1 MTARQIFEAILVEM
15 NKAEAPSLL
24 LEDYVYFLNKTINNY
39 INKRYAMY
47 DRTQQTTDDLRVLK
61 ATAILPVY
69 KQANHISNSPLYKA
83 VYVSNLPSDYL
94 HLVNCVCEYNVK
106 KMYRCYDK
114 DTTVFFAA
122 QRLTGELWSQILNN
136 FYMRPTYKRPYFYVN
151 NTNTSAA
158 LPTNPYTAAT
168 ETYPAYGTDPASWVE
183 KIVINEEGKE
193 VKTGIYHP
201 ERLSSSIEWNEK
213 SASTVE
219 REGGIRYGNTSP
231 AIVEIRYGADD
242 KVFELSQIHIDYIKT
257 PQYVRLTQEEIDEV
271 EDNSQIL
278 EFSDNV
284 CYEIIRELTAI
295 LLENASDP
303 RLQSHIPINQSVID
317 PQPQQPAK

>member
-61 ATAILPVY
+61 ATAIIPVY
-69 KQANHISNSPLYKA
+69 KQENKISNSPLYKA
-83 VYVSNLPSDYL
+83 VYVANLPSDYL

-106 KMYRCYDK
+106 KMYRCYDA

-158 LPTNPYTAAT
+158 LPTNPYTGEA
-168 ETYPAYGTDPASWVE
+168 GTDPTLTKKYNRTISFD
-183 KIVINEEGKE
+183 KDE
-193 VKTGIYHP
+193 V
-201 ERLSSSIEWNEK
+201 
-213 SASTVE
+213 STVE
-219 REGGIRYGNTSP
+219 REGGVRYGNTSP

-242 KVFELSQIHIDYIKT
+242 KVFELAQIHIDYIKT

-271 EDNSQIL
+271 EDNSQVL
-278 EFSDNV
+278 EFTDNV

>member
-1 MTARQIFEAILVEM
+1 
-15 NKAEAPSLL
+15 
-24 LEDYVYFLNKTINNY
+24 
-39 INKRYAMY
+39 
-47 DRTQQTTDDLRVLK
+47 
-61 ATAILPVY
+61 
-69 KQANHISNSPLYKA
+69 
-83 VYVSNLPSDYL
+83 
-94 HLVNCVCEYNVK
+94 
-106 KMYRCYDK
+106 MYRCYDK

-158 LPTNPYTAAT
+158 LPTDPYTEAKFDDKNQMI
-168 ETYPAYGTDPASWVE
+168 YPASGTEPGLIE
-183 KIVINEEGKE
+183 KERITNEDGTVTVTYKAKSLARE
-193 VKTGIYHP
+193 VSFESGNTTGT
-201 ERLSSSIEWNEK
+201 L
-213 SASTVE
+213 STVE
-219 REGGIRYGNTSP
+219 REGGVRYGNVSP

-242 KVFELSQIHIDYIKT
+242 KVFELGQIHIDYIKS

-271 EDNSQIL
+271 EDNSQVL
-278 EFSDNV
+278 EFTDNV